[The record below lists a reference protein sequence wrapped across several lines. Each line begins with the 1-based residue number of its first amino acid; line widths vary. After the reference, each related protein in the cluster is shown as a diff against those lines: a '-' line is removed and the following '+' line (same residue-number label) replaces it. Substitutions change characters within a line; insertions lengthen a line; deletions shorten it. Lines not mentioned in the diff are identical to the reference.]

1 MSGFSP
7 EWLAL
12 REPADTRA
20 RDPGLLGALAA
31 HLAGR
36 DSVDVVDLGCGTGA
50 NIRAIAP
57 ALGATQRWTL
67 VDYDA
72 TLLTAAR
79 TALLAWADEGSE
91 VGPSIALTKAG
102 RVITVE
108 FRQADLMQ
116 DLEAVLGGGPDL
128 VTASALFDLCSA
140 DFINRMARAVAGEG
154 AAFYTVLT
162 YDGEQSWHPAHPA
175 DADMNAAFN
184 EHQQIDKGF
193 GSAAGPAAPAA
204 LALAFRQGGY
214 EVVEA
219 PSPWRIDGRMGAD
232 EQALIDALAGGFAG
246 AVSEI
251 GRVPPDVIA
260 DWLAMSRDESVVGH
274 IDTLALPSR

>member
-20 RDPGLLGALAA
+20 RDPHLLAALAQ
-31 HLAGR
+31 HLAAR
-36 DSVDVVDLGCGTGA
+36 NALEVVDLGCGTGA
-50 NIRAIAP
+50 NIRAVAP
-57 ALGATQRWTL
+57 SLGPGQRWTL
-67 VDYDA
+67 VDYDP
-72 TLLTAAR
+72 TLLAAAR
-79 TALLAWADEGSE
+79 VALLEWADETSE
-91 VGPSIALTKAG
+91 NGTSIVLMKDGLDIAVA
-102 RVITVE
+102 

-116 DLEAVLGGGPDL
+116 DLEAVLAGGPDL

-140 DFINRMARAVAGEG
+140 DFIGRLARAVAAEG

-162 YDGEQSWHPAHPA
+162 YDGEQSWSPAHPA
-175 DADMNAAFN
+175 DADMVAAFN

-219 PSPWRIDGRMGAD
+219 PSPWRIRAD

-246 AVSEI
+246 AVAEI

-260 DWLAMSRDESVVGH
+260 DWLSVRRNECVVGH
-274 IDTLALPSR
+274 TYTLGLPPGR